1 MLRTQD
7 LLKITVLFG
16 IVATG
21 CLFFLTDL
29 STQYEDIG
37 ISTDLSEAEGLSD
50 SLDNVEDI
58 HQDVKDIEEEL
69 HESSGILEDLYILLV
84 DGITTVLKLVF
95 TSTVALITMVA
106 GIFDTFEI
114 GLIGL
119 GIGTLI
125 LITILFAIFSAFHK
139 WSL

>member
-7 LLKITVLFG
+7 LLKITLLFG
-16 IVATG
+16 ILATG

-29 STQYEDIG
+29 TTQYEDIG
-37 ISTDLSEAEGLSD
+37 ITTDLSEAESLTE
-50 SLDNVEDI
+50 SLDDIEDI

-69 HESSGILEDLYILLV
+69 HESSGILEDLYILLL

-95 TSTVALITMVA
+95 TSALTLVTMVA

-119 GIGTLI
+119 GIGTMI
-125 LITILFAIFSAFHK
+125 LVTILFAIFSAFHK